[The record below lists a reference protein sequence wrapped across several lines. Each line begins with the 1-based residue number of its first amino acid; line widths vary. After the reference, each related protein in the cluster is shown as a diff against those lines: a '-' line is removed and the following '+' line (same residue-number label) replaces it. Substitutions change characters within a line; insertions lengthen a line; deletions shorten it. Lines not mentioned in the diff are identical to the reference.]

1 MQAAAQLASR
11 HPDTPII
18 LNHTGMP
25 VDRDGA
31 GLQAWRAGM
40 QALAQQ
46 RNVAVKISG
55 LAMVDWQWTLD
66 SLRPF
71 VLQTL
76 ELFGTE
82 RCLFASNFPVDRL
95 FGSFAR
101 HYSAWQSLTATLSAT
116 ERAQVFATNAERIYR
131 I

>member
-1 MQAAAQLASR
+1 ML
-11 HPDTPII
+11 
-18 LNHTGMP
+18 
-25 VDRDGA
+25 
-31 GLQAWRAGM
+31 
-40 QALAQQ
+40 
-46 RNVAVKISG
+46 
-55 LAMVDWQWTLD
+55 DWHWTTD

-76 ELFGTE
+76 ELFGTD

-95 FGSFAR
+95 FASFAR
-101 HYSAWQSLTATLSAT
+101 QYSAYQSLAATLSAT

>member
-1 MQAAAQLASR
+1 
-11 HPDTPII
+11 
-18 LNHTGMP
+18 MP
-25 VDRDGA
+25 VDQDEA
-31 GLQAWRAGM
+31 GLQAWRVGM

-46 RNVAVKISG
+46 QNVAVKISG
-55 LAMVDWQWTLD
+55 LAMLDWQWTLD

-71 VLQTL
+71 VLQTI

-101 HYSAWQSLTATLSAT
+101 HYGAYQTLTATLSAT
-116 ERAQVFATNAERIYR
+116 ERAQVFVTNAERIYR